1 MINLVASK
9 DCNVLV
15 MLSLSYL
22 FLLNPRRLK
31 RSRTLIS
38 STIWTRTKHAQ
49 FMDVKKQNLA

>member
-38 STIWTRTKHAQ
+38 TIWTRTKHAQ